1 MDSRLLATL
10 NEQAANTTDPLVWSR
25 TVCRAATHYARHG
38 MSSEALKAIGVVRDH
53 YGVTIDP
60 EVASWLMLAEGVL
73 HYFKANTIDAYDRIR
88 RAYGLAV
95 ALQNELALPVCAAWM
110 ALVEFHNG
118 EYTKMSS
125 HIEEALTT
133 AQADD
138 HPAHARAS
146 LVLAD
151 AYHLSG
157 SYALARPWYERAR
170 LRSADD
176 GDNATLSAMLY
187 NVAAIRAANAR
198 LDDTFGVESPKET
211 HRAGMEIASSRHY
224 DHAIDT
230 HGLGFLSL
238 LLRGLIKTLSRNFD
252 EAMVLYRQIEK
263 TKLQPQMLSPMYA
276 DMAWCLV
283 NLGEIDS
290 SVQYMQFAI
299 DNADHIFES
308 DDRAYVN
315 SRISQVLKLL
325 SRLPE
330 SREFEMTAIAALNEH
345 RTFQK
350 SLLGQLEAI
359 RKK

>member
-10 NEQAANTTDPLVWSR
+10 NEQAENTTDPLVWAR
-25 TVCRAATHYARHG
+25 TVCRAAAHYARHG
-38 MSSEALKAIGVVRDH
+38 MSFQALKAIGVVRDH
-53 YGVTIDP
+53 YGINLDP

-73 HYFKANTIDAYDRIR
+73 HYFAVNTKDAYDRIR

-95 ALQNELALPVCAAWM
+95 ALQNESALPICAAWM
-110 ALVEFHNG
+110 ALVEFHDG

-125 HIEEALTT
+125 HLEEALTT
-133 AQADD
+133 ARADD
-138 HPAHARAS
+138 HPAHARAC

-157 SYALARPWYERAR
+157 SYSLARPWYERAR

-198 LDDTFGVESPKET
+198 LDDTFGVESPAEK

-224 DHAIDT
+224 DHAIDS
-230 HGLGFLSL
+230 HGLDFLSL
-238 LLRGLIKTLSRNFD
+238 LLRGLVKTLSRNFD
-252 EAMVLYRQIEK
+252 EALNLYREVEK
-263 TKLQPQMLSPMYA
+263 SKLQPQMLSPMYA

-283 NLGEIDS
+283 NTGKFEDGIRHMQLAIDS
-290 SVQYMQFAI
+290 ANHLY
-299 DNADHIFES
+299 ES

-325 SRLPE
+325 NRSPE
-330 SREFEMTAIAALNEH
+330 SKQFELIAIIALNDH
-345 RTFQK
+345 RTFQRT
-350 SLLGQLEAI
+350 LLGQLEAI

>member
-10 NEQAANTTDPLVWSR
+10 NEQAAKTTDPLVWSR
-25 TVCRAATHYARHG
+25 TVCRAAAHYARHG
-38 MSSEALKAIGVVRDH
+38 MSSQAIKAIGVVRDH
-53 YGVTIDP
+53 YGVNLDP

-73 HYFKANTIDAYDRIR
+73 HYFEVNTKVAYDRIR

-95 ALQNELALPVCAAWM
+95 ALQNDPALPICAAWM
-110 ALVEFHNG
+110 ALVEFHDG

-125 HIEEALTT
+125 HIEESLTT
-133 AQADD
+133 ARADD

-157 SYALARPWYERAR
+157 SYSLARPWYERAR

-176 GDNATLSAMLY
+176 GDNATLSAILY

-198 LDDTFGVESPKET
+198 LDDTFGVESPSET

-238 LLRGLIKTLSRNFD
+238 LLRGQIKTLSRNFN
-252 EAMVLYRQIEK
+252 EALNLYNEVEK
-263 TKLQPQMLSPMYA
+263 SKLQPQMLSPMYA
-276 DMAWCLV
+276 DIAWCSI
-283 NLGEIDS
+283 NIGEIEDGIH
-290 SVQYMQFAI
+290 YMQLAI
-299 DNADHIFES
+299 DNVNHLYEY
-308 DDRAYVN
+308 DDQAYVN
-315 SRISQVLKLL
+315 SRVSQVLKLL
-325 SRLPE
+325 NRSVE
-330 SREFEMTAIAALNEH
+330 SEKFELIAITALNKH
-345 RTFQK
+345 RAFQK